1 MQLFLSCQDLSGAK
15 FGEINLSKD
24 AGDLDKSV
32 DRLMLYCTETEIK
45 TLASLPADHK
55 ASASEKLYFLFCTV
69 QTCSCTW

>member
-32 DRLMLYCTETEIK
+32 DRLILC
-45 TLASLPADHK
+45 
-55 ASASEKLYFLFCTV
+55 CV
-69 QTCSCTW
+69 NVVV